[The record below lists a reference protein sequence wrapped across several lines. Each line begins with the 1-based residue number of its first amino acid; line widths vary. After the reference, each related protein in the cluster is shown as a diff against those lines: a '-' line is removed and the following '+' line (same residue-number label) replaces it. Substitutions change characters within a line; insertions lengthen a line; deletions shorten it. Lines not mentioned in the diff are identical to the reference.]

1 MLIYNLGAMPD
12 QFSDSCSDL
21 LEGQYDCVDRVVLN
35 AYFPL
40 AQKPGGFRTWWR
52 QMSGSDEHL
61 DDTHLMRLAGRF
73 GRRVRAFA
81 KARNLPVVF
90 CATGTRKDEVAQ
102 EYRAQHPGVRGL
114 FLILVGRAPAP
125 VWQVKRNAQGT
136 ITELAHPKARPYVNH
151 FYFHILDP
159 DWGHLVIKMCAHP
172 PFNTQVL
179 LNGHEYVASQ
189 ASQKGIAFTQQ
200 QNCFTQASSLA
211 DLGPVAETLSE
222 ERTIGRLRRVCER
235 WIYLC
240 LCLALDSEDQHRSGF
255 RYEYSVY
262 QMEYSRNLLF
272 WAGGVMNELF
282 QAVIDRNRAALDLD
296 RVKTLFGSKKR
307 PCRRKRQSSPNRWGV
322 LVEKPAYD
330 LTVFK
335 VHFGKLTLKIYT
347 KGERVLRIEAI
358 AHNSRALPCGR
369 SLPNFAVIVRLLRG
383 MVNRFLNALQSLDSR
398 FIGDHLLERL
408 PQPSHVGKTR
418 VGGID
423 FNRLR
428 IRRVTEALLALA
440 PSPQGFTASQV
451 ASQVQARSGRGES
464 AYGPRRAAYDLK
476 KFRAKNLVRK
486 IERTRRYEIV
496 PQGLRALA
504 ALVVLRDKVIKPLLA
519 ADCHLRRGP
528 KPKNQTVLDQHYHL
542 LRTDMLGLFSALRI
556 AA

>member
-1 MLIYNLGAMPD
+1 MTD
-12 QFSDSCSDL
+12 QFSESCSDL
-21 LEGQYDCVDRVVLN
+21 LEGQYDCVDRIVLN

-40 AQKPGGFRTWWR
+40 AQGPGGFRTWWR
-52 QMSGSDEHL
+52 LLSGSDKHL

-81 KARNLPVVF
+81 KARGIPVVF
-90 CATGTRKDEVAQ
+90 SPAGTRKDEVAQ
-102 EYRAQHPGVRGL
+102 EYLAQHPGVQGI
-114 FLILVGRAPAP
+114 FMILIGRAPAP
-125 VWQVKRNAQGT
+125 VWQVKRNAQGV
-136 ITELAHPKARPYVNH
+136 ITEIAHPKSPPYVNH

-159 DWGHLVIKMCAHP
+159 DWGHLVIRMCAHP
-172 PFNTQVL
+172 PFNAQVL
-179 LNGHEYVASQ
+179 LNGHEYVACQ
-189 ASQKGIAFTQQ
+189 ARKKGIAFTQE

-211 DLGPVAETLSE
+211 DLGHVAETLSE

-235 WIYLC
+235 WIYAC
-240 LCLALDSEDQHRSGF
+240 LCLALDSEDQQRSGF

-272 WAGGVMNELF
+272 QVGNTMNELF
-282 QAVIDRNRAALDLD
+282 QALIDRNRAALDLD

-307 PCRRKRQSSPNRWGV
+307 PCHRKRKSNPNRWGV

-358 AHNSRALPCGR
+358 AHNTRALPCGR
-369 SLPNFAVIVRLLRG
+369 SLPNFPVMVTLLRG
-383 MVNRFLNALQSLDSR
+383 MVNRFLDTLESLDTR
-398 FIGDHLLERL
+398 FISDETLEQL

-428 IRRVTEALLALA
+428 IRRVTEALLALTA
-440 PSPQGFTASQV
+440 SPNGFTASQL
-451 ASQVQARSGRGES
+451 ASKVCSLGGQTEVE
-464 AYGPRRAAYDLK
+464 YGPRRAAYDLK
-476 KFRAKNLVRK
+476 KFRAKDLVRK
-486 IERTRRYEIV
+486 MDSTRRYEV
-496 PQGLRALA
+496 APQGFRALA

-519 ADCHLRRGP
+519 AGCHLKRGR
-528 KPKNQTVLDQHYHL
+528 KPKSQTVLDQHYDA
-542 LRTDMLGLFSALRI
+542 LRTDMLGLFTALRI

>member
-1 MLIYNLGAMPD
+1 
-12 QFSDSCSDL
+12 
-21 LEGQYDCVDRVVLN
+21 
-35 AYFPL
+35 
-40 AQKPGGFRTWWR
+40 
-52 QMSGSDEHL
+52 
-61 DDTHLMRLAGRF
+61 MRLAGRF

-81 KARNLPVVF
+81 KARGIPVVF
-90 CATGTRKDEVAQ
+90 SPAGTRKAEVAQ
-102 EYRAQHPGVRGL
+102 EYLAPHRGVQGVFMIR
-114 FLILVGRAPAP
+114 IGRAPAP
-125 VWQVKRNAQGT
+125 VWQVKRNAQGV
-136 ITELAHPKARPYVNH
+136 IPEIAHPKSPPYVNH

-159 DWGHLVIKMCAHP
+159 DWGHLVIRRCAHP
-172 PFNTQVL
+172 PFNAQVL

-189 ASQKGIAFTQQ
+189 ARKKGIAFTQE
-200 QNCFTQASSLA
+200 QNGFTPASRLA
-211 DLGPVAETLSE
+211 GLGHVAETLSE
-222 ERTIGRLRRVCER
+222 ERTIGRLRRVGER
-235 WIYLC
+235 WIYSC
-240 LCLALDSEDQHRSGF
+240 LGLALDSEDQQRSGF

-272 WAGGVMNELF
+272 QAGNTMNELF
-282 QAVIDRNRAALDLD
+282 QAWIDRNRAALDLE

-307 PCRRKRQSSPNRWGV
+307 PCHRKRKSNPNRWGV

-358 AHNSRALPCGR
+358 AHNTRALPCGR
-369 SLPNFAVIVRLLRG
+369 SLPNFTVMVTLLRG
-383 MVNRFLNALQSLDSR
+383 MVNRFLDTLQSLDTR
-398 FIGDHLLERL
+398 FLSDETLERL

-440 PSPQGFTASQV
+440 ASPNGFTASQL
-451 ASQVQARSGRGES
+451 ASKVCSLGGQTEVE
-464 AYGPRRAAYDLK
+464 YGPRRAAYDLK
-476 KFRAKNLVRK
+476 KFRAKDWVRK
-486 IERTRRYEIV
+486 MDSARRYEV
-496 PQGLRALA
+496 APQGFRALA

-519 ADCHLRRGP
+519 AGCHLKRGR
-528 KPKNQTVLDQHYHL
+528 KPKSQTVLDQHYDA
-542 LRTDMLGLFSALRI
+542 LRTDMLGLFTALRI